1 MQKRKLKLNEN
12 KTEIIL
18 IRVSSRGICAE
29 DFGSLNVDG
38 TNLQPTECVR
48 DLGVHFGSSLI
59 FKGHINSL
67 VRSCHYHTRNL
78 YAIKDF
84 LDRQS
89 LLTLVHSLILSRVDY
104 CNSLYIGLPNYLLR
118 KLQSVLNRAARLIF
132 SLPPRVPT
140 TPFLMELHWLPV
152 KARIEFKLCLIT
164 YKAVNFGEPGY
175 LAALLSPLTTGSEI
189 ALRSS
194 DDPYRLEEPRA
205 VQERLYACRSFY
217 YTAPRVYN
225 RLPVQIKQLASL
237 DSFSNHLKTFFL
249 RVYDVSDGTIT
260 EEYRI

>member
-1 MQKRKLKLNEN
+1 MKIRLRLFLSEWVLEVFVQR
-12 KTEIIL
+12 IL
-18 IRVSSRGICAE
+18 VLWMLMELIFSL
-29 DFGSLNVDG
+29 LNVW
-38 TNLQPTECVR
+38 
-48 DLGVHFGSSLI
+48 DLGVHFDSSLS

-67 VRSCHYHTRNL
+67 VRSCYYHTRNL

-118 KLQSVLNRAARLIF
+118 KLQSVFNRAARLIF
-132 SLPPRVPT
+132 SLPLRVPT

-164 YKAVNFGEPGY
+164 YKAINFGEPGY
-175 LAALLSPLTTGSEI
+175 LAALLSPLTTGSEM

-194 DDPYRLEEPRA
+194 VDPYRLEEPRA
-205 VQERLYACRSFY
+205 VQERSYACRSFY

-225 RLPVQIKQLASL
+225 RLPVQIKQ
-237 DSFSNHLKTFFL
+237 
-249 RVYDVSDGTIT
+249 
-260 EEYRI
+260 